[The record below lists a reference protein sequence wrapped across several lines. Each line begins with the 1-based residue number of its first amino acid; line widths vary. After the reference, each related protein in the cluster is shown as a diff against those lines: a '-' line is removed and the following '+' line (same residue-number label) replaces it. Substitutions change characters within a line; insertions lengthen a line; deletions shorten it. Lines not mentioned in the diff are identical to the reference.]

1 MKIVKRC
8 IKQILIFLLILLT
21 CSLLWCLKNFG
32 DIGLNEMIFTL
43 NMPLEGVANNSLAS
57 YILMA
62 FLPTVL
68 IFLAELIFVYY
79 PYKHRYFLSISA
91 GKCKIRIPFAP
102 LRKSCL
108 FFGILVVVW
117 AGMLIGAA
125 DKNFQLFSYVKSQL
139 EKSTLIEENYVN
151 PKEVALEFPEQ
162 KRNLI
167 CIYLESAETSLQDRE
182 NGGIFEQNYITDMT
196 KLAKENVSFS
206 QSDLI
211 EGAAVAPAS
220 GWTVAGLVAESAGM
234 PLKLFEYNEAGADN
248 AMGSCQYF
256 LPGATTLGDIL
267 EKEGYQNY
275 MMMGSKSS
283 FGGKDAYLKQHGN
296 YTVWD
301 YDSAIKKKKISKDYY
316 VNWGFEDEK
325 LYSFAKEKILELAKE
340 EQPFNFS
347 MLTVDT
353 HSPNGYVCGL
363 CPNTS
368 EQQYA
373 NVWLCASKQLNEFV
387 EWAKQ
392 QSFYENTTIVVCG
405 DHCSMAVDFFEGYLY
420 DKHNGETVRK
430 VYNAFI
436 NSAVQPVKEKNRQF
450 TTMDIFPTVI
460 ASLGAKVEGNRLG
473 LGTNL
478 FSEEKTL
485 SEIYGYEVLFDEL
498 NKKSSFYNNE
508 ILYPK

>member
-1 MKIVKRC
+1 MEGRD
-8 IKQILIFLLILLT
+8 
-21 CSLLWCLKNFG
+21 KN
-32 DIGLNEMIFTL
+32 
-43 NMPLEGVANNSLAS
+43 VR
-57 YILMA
+57 
-62 FLPTVL
+62 V
-68 IFLAELIFVYY
+68 
-79 PYKHRYFLSISA
+79 
-91 GKCKIRIPFAP
+91 
-102 LRKSCL
+102 
-108 FFGILVVVW
+108 FGILVVVW

-182 NGGIFEQNYITDMT
+182 NGGIFEQNYIPDMT
-196 KLAKENVSFS
+196 KLA
-206 QSDLI
+206 
-211 EGAAVAPAS
+211 
-220 GWTVAGLVAESAGM
+220 
-234 PLKLFEYNEAGADN
+234 
-248 AMGSCQYF
+248 
-256 LPGATTLGDIL
+256 
-267 EKEGYQNY
+267 KEGYQNY
-275 MMMGSKSS
+275 MMMGSKSL

-296 YTVWD
+296 HTVWD

-387 EWAKQ
+387 EWAKR

-405 DHCSMAVDFFEGYLY
+405 DHCSMAVDFFEWYLY
-420 DKHNGETVRK
+420 DKHKG
-430 VYNAFI
+430 
-436 NSAVQPVKEKNRQF
+436 
-450 TTMDIFPTVI
+450 
-460 ASLGAKVEGNRLG
+460 
-473 LGTNL
+473 
-478 FSEEKTL
+478 
-485 SEIYGYEVLFDEL
+485 
-498 NKKSSFYNNE
+498 
-508 ILYPK
+508 